1 MLPIEPSPHEQSPP
15 DESPIDSATDESS
28 ELPEGHILI
37 VKDDRG
43 QRRVVLEKDVYSIGR
58 DPSCDI
64 RLYSLFVSRH
74 HATLV
79 RIHQDDGKDFYRIVD
94 GNLKGKPSSNGL
106 LIKDKKFQSYE
117 LQNEVEVIFG
127 PEVQAVYYRVY
138 R

>member
-1 MLPIEPSPHEQSPP
+1 MLPIEPSPDEQSPP
-15 DESPIDSATDESS
+15 NEPPIKVSNNSS

-43 QRRVVLEKDVYSIGR
+43 QRRVVLEEENYSIGR

-79 RIHQDDGKDFYRIVD
+79 RIHQDDGTDSYRIVD

-106 LIKDKKFQSYE
+106 LINGKKLQGYD
-117 LQNEVEVIFG
+117 LQNEEEIIFG